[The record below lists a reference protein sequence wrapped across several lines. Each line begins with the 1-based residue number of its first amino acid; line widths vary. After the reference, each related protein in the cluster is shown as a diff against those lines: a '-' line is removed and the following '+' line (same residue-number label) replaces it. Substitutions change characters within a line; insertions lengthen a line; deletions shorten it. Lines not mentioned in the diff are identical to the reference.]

1 MGGRP
6 EPIRMCVGCRV
17 STAKRELIRVVRA
30 PDGSIH
36 VDPTGKSPGRGAYL
50 HPNVDCLD
58 AATRKGAILRAL
70 RSGLGPEE
78 LGRLR
83 HQVEGAMKA

>member
-1 MGGRP
+1 
-6 EPIRMCVGCRV
+6 MCVGCRI
-17 STAKRELIRVVRA
+17 STGKRELIRIVRA
-30 PDGSIH
+30 SDGSVY
-36 VDPTGKSPGRGAYL
+36 VDPSGKFPGRGAYL

-83 HQVEGAMKA
+83 RQVEGAMNA